1 MFNIIAGAFIAL
13 FTAFNAKKAG
23 ATPTT
28 LTPQPYTAG
37 VTASGGKYDAL
48 YKKYATSRVDWKLLK
63 AIAKTESSEN
73 PKAINRSD
81 PSYGLGQVLCN
92 TQSIGSNQVCTNA
105 LPAVPEFKS
114 MTPQK
119 LLDAETNVR
128 IFSKIIDDNVRKYGL
143 ERGIATYNRWAS
155 RLENKPFT
163 NQRYVDTV
171 LTNYQRL

>member
-1 MFNIIAGAFIAL
+1 
-13 FTAFNAKKAG
+13 
-23 ATPTT
+23 
-28 LTPQPYTAG
+28 
-37 VTASGGKYDAL
+37 
-48 YKKYATSRVDWKLLK
+48 
-63 AIAKTESSEN
+63 
-73 PKAINRSD
+73 
-81 PSYGLGQVLCN
+81 
-92 TQSIGSNQVCTNA
+92 
-105 LPAVPEFKS
+105 

>member
-1 MFNIIAGAFIAL
+1 MLNLFLGLIAAVVTT
-13 FTAFNAKKAG
+13 FTAKKAG

-37 VTASGGKYDAL
+37 VTAGGGKYDAL
-48 YKKYATSRVDWKLLK
+48 YKKYATSRVDWKMLK

-73 PKAINRSD
+73 PNAINRSD
-81 PSYGLGQVLCN
+81 PSYGLGQVLCK
-92 TQSIGSNQVCTNA
+92 TETIGNNQICTNA
-105 LPAVPEFKS
+105 LPAVSEFKN

-119 LLDAETNVR
+119 LLDPETNIR

-171 LTNYQRL
+171 LTNYRRL